1 MHSKFRIKSATENLF
16 IYFLFLALTGTILFR
31 FPAFYS
37 DGMPI
42 PLIDSIFTT
51 VSAMCVTGLS
61 TVDMSVF
68 SNSGFLLILL
78 LIEAGGLGLVSFFT
92 IYLALD
98 AKKISLLNRNIIKD
112 YFTEEQQIETK
123 QIIREIISFTLFIQ
137 FLGAL
142 ILSLLLKFHG
152 EKNYIFYGIF
162 ISVSAF
168 CNAGFSPY
176 SESLSS
182 FTNSPVFLLT
192 VSLIIILGGL
202 GFSVMSNI
210 FFTLKKQNG
219 KKRTILS
226 LHSKIVLFTTFILI
240 AGGTTFFFIFE
251 YNGAYKDLSFSSAL
265 LNAFFQAVT
274 LRTAGFETVS
284 QNSFSA
290 HSTVLSDIFMLIG
303 GSPGSM
309 AGGIKT
315 TTFFL
320 LLTLAYKSIHDKN
333 SPSIFHRDI
342 SESSTAKATSIFI
355 KAICFLSVMIILLL
369 ISEQKSIKNGI
380 FSESSLIFEA
390 FSAFATV
397 GLSKGITGLLSNS
410 GKIIIIFLMFAGRTG
425 ITFIALNNFSR
436 KNNIKSLTDYPEED
450 VLLG

>member
-1 MHSKFRIKSATENLF
+1 MHPKFRIKSATENLF

-142 ILSLLLKFHG
+142 LLSLLLKFHG
-152 EKNYIFYGIF
+152 EENYIFYGIF

-240 AGGTTFFFIFE
+240 AGGTAFFFIFE

-274 LRTAGFETVS
+274 LRTAGFETIS

>member
-123 QIIREIISFTLFIQ
+123 QIIREIIFFTLFIQ

-142 ILSLLLKFHG
+142 FLSLLLKFHG
-152 EKNYIFYGIF
+152 EENYIFYGIF

-240 AGGTTFFFIFE
+240 AGGTAFFFIFE

-265 LNAFFQAVT
+265 LNAFLQSVT

-284 QNSFSA
+284 QDSFFA

-333 SPSIFHRDI
+333 LPSIFHRDI
-342 SESSTAKATSIFI
+342 SESSTSKATSIFI

>member
-123 QIIREIISFTLFIQ
+123 QIIREIIFFTLFIQ

-152 EKNYIFYGIF
+152 EENYIFYGIF

-240 AGGTTFFFIFE
+240 AGGTAFFFIFE
-251 YNGAYKDLSFSSAL
+251 YNGAYKNLSFSSAL
-265 LNAFFQAVT
+265 LNAFFQSVT

-342 SESSTAKATSIFI
+342 SESSTSKATSIFI

-436 KNNIKSLTDYPEED
+436 KNNIKSLSDYPEED

>member
-142 ILSLLLKFHG
+142 LLSLLLKFHG

-240 AGGTTFFFIFE
+240 AGGTVFFFIFE

-265 LNAFFQAVT
+265 LNAFFQSVT

-342 SESSTAKATSIFI
+342 SESSTSKATSIFI

>member
-142 ILSLLLKFHG
+142 LLSLLLKFHG
-152 EKNYIFYGIF
+152 EENYIFYGIF

-240 AGGTTFFFIFE
+240 AGGTAFFFIFE

-265 LNAFFQAVT
+265 LNAFFQSVT

-342 SESSTAKATSIFI
+342 SESSTSKATSIFI

>member
-61 TVDMSVF
+61 TVDMAVF

-240 AGGTTFFFIFE
+240 AGGTAFFFIFE

-342 SESSTAKATSIFI
+342 SESSTSKATSIFI

>member
-16 IYFLFLALTGTILFR
+16 IYFLLLALTGTILFR
-31 FPAFYS
+31 FPVFYS
-37 DGMPI
+37 DGTPVS
-42 PLIDSIFTT
+42 LIDSIFTT

-112 YFTEEQQIETK
+112 YFTDEQQLETK
-123 QIIREIISFTLFIQ
+123 QILREIIFFTLFIQ
-137 FLGAL
+137 FLGAV
-142 ILSLLLKFHG
+142 ILAVLLKFHG
-152 EKNYIFYGIF
+152 EANYIFYGIF

-182 FTNSPVFLLT
+182 FTNSPLFLLT

-210 FFTLKKQNG
+210 LFTLKKRTGQ
-219 KKRTILS
+219 KRTILS
-226 LHSKIVLFTTFILI
+226 LHSKIVLFTTFILLL
-240 AGGTTFFFIFE
+240 AGTAFFFIFE

-265 LNAFFQAVT
+265 LNAFFQSVT

>member
-123 QIIREIISFTLFIQ
+123 QIIREIIFFTLFIQ

-142 ILSLLLKFHG
+142 FLSLLLKFHG
-152 EKNYIFYGIF
+152 EENYIFYGIF

-240 AGGTTFFFIFE
+240 AGGTAFFFIFE

-284 QNSFSA
+284 QSSFSA

-342 SESSTAKATSIFI
+342 SESSTSKATSIFI

>member
-123 QIIREIISFTLFIQ
+123 QIIREIIFFTLFIQ

-142 ILSLLLKFHG
+142 FLSLLLKFHG
-152 EKNYIFYGIF
+152 EENYIFYGIF

-240 AGGTTFFFIFE
+240 AGGTVFFFIFE

-265 LNAFFQAVT
+265 LNAFFQSVT

-333 SPSIFHRDI
+333 LPSIFHRDI
-342 SESSTAKATSIFI
+342 SESSTSKATSIFI

>member
-1 MHSKFRIKSATENLF
+1 MHPKFRIKSATENLF

-123 QIIREIISFTLFIQ
+123 QIIREIISFTLFIL

-240 AGGTTFFFIFE
+240 AGGTAFFFIFE

-342 SESSTAKATSIFI
+342 SESSTSKATSIFI

-436 KNNIKSLTDYPEED
+436 KNNIKSLSDYPEED

>member
-16 IYFLFLALTGTILFR
+16 IYFLFLALTGTLLFR

-142 ILSLLLKFHG
+142 LLSLLLKFHG
-152 EKNYIFYGIF
+152 EENYIFYGIF

-240 AGGTTFFFIFE
+240 AGGTAFFFIFE

-265 LNAFFQAVT
+265 LNAFFQSVT

-342 SESSTAKATSIFI
+342 SESSTSKATSIFI

>member
-123 QIIREIISFTLFIQ
+123 QIIREIIFFTLFIQ

-142 ILSLLLKFHG
+142 LLSLLLKFHG
-152 EKNYIFYGIF
+152 EENYIFYGIF

-240 AGGTTFFFIFE
+240 AGGTAFFFIFE

-265 LNAFFQAVT
+265 LNAFFQSVT

-290 HSTVLSDIFMLIG
+290 HSTVLSNIFMLIG

-342 SESSTAKATSIFI
+342 SESSTSKATSIFI

>member
-142 ILSLLLKFHG
+142 ILSLFLKFHG
-152 EKNYIFYGIF
+152 EENYIFYGIF

-240 AGGTTFFFIFE
+240 AGGTAFFFIFE
-251 YNGAYKDLSFSSAL
+251 YNGAYKNLSFSSAL
-265 LNAFFQAVT
+265 LNAFFQSVT

-342 SESSTAKATSIFI
+342 SESSTSKATSIFI

>member
-152 EKNYIFYGIF
+152 EENYIFYGIF

-240 AGGTTFFFIFE
+240 AGGTAFFFIFE

-265 LNAFFQAVT
+265 LNAFFQSVT

-342 SESSTAKATSIFI
+342 SESSTSKATSIFI

>member
-1 MHSKFRIKSATENLF
+1 MHSKFKIKSATENLF

-123 QIIREIISFTLFIQ
+123 QIIREIIFFTLFIQ

-142 ILSLLLKFHG
+142 LLSLLLKFHG

-240 AGGTTFFFIFE
+240 AGGTAFFFIFE

-265 LNAFFQAVT
+265 LNAFFQSVT

-342 SESSTAKATSIFI
+342 SESSTSKATSIFI

>member
-1 MHSKFRIKSATENLF
+1 
-16 IYFLFLALTGTILFR
+16 
-31 FPAFYS
+31 
-37 DGMPI
+37 
-42 PLIDSIFTT
+42 
-51 VSAMCVTGLS
+51 
-61 TVDMSVF
+61 
-68 SNSGFLLILL
+68 
-78 LIEAGGLGLVSFFT
+78 
-92 IYLALD
+92 
-98 AKKISLLNRNIIKD
+98 
-112 YFTEEQQIETK
+112 
-123 QIIREIISFTLFIQ
+123 
-137 FLGAL
+137 
-142 ILSLLLKFHG
+142 
-152 EKNYIFYGIF
+152 
-162 ISVSAF
+162 
-168 CNAGFSPY
+168 
-176 SESLSS
+176 
-182 FTNSPVFLLT
+182 
-192 VSLIIILGGL
+192 
-202 GFSVMSNI
+202 MSNI

-240 AGGTTFFFIFE
+240 AGGTAFFFIFE

-274 LRTAGFETVS
+274 LRTAGFDTVI
-284 QNSFSA
+284 QNNFCA
-290 HSTVLSDIFMLIG
+290 HSTVLSNIFMLIG

-333 SPSIFHRDI
+333 LPSIFHRDI
-342 SESSTAKATSIFI
+342 SESSTSKATSIFI

>member
-16 IYFLFLALTGTILFR
+16 IYFLLLALTGTILFR
-31 FPAFYS
+31 FPVFYS

-142 ILSLLLKFHG
+142 FLSLLLKFHG
-152 EKNYIFYGIF
+152 EENYIFYGIF

-240 AGGTTFFFIFE
+240 AGGTAFFFIFE

-265 LNAFFQAVT
+265 LNAFFQSVT

-342 SESSTAKATSIFI
+342 SESSTSKATSIFI

>member
-240 AGGTTFFFIFE
+240 AGGTAFFFIFE

-436 KNNIKSLTDYPEED
+436 KNSIKSLTDYPEED

>member
-123 QIIREIISFTLFIQ
+123 QIIREIIFFTLFIQ

-142 ILSLLLKFHG
+142 LLSLLLKFHG
-152 EKNYIFYGIF
+152 EENYIFYGIF

-240 AGGTTFFFIFE
+240 AGGTAFFFIFE
-251 YNGAYKDLSFSSAL
+251 YNGAYKNLSFSSAL
-265 LNAFFQAVT
+265 LNAFFQSVT

-342 SESSTAKATSIFI
+342 SESSTSKATSIFI

>member
-142 ILSLLLKFHG
+142 FLSLLLKFHG

-240 AGGTTFFFIFE
+240 AGGTMFFFIFE
-251 YNGAYKDLSFSSAL
+251 FNGAYKDLSFSSAL
-265 LNAFFQAVT
+265 LNAFFQSVT

-342 SESSTAKATSIFI
+342 SESSTSKATSIFI

>member
-142 ILSLLLKFHG
+142 LLSLLLKFHG
-152 EKNYIFYGIF
+152 EENYIFYGIF

-240 AGGTTFFFIFE
+240 AGGTAFFFIFE

-265 LNAFFQAVT
+265 LNAFFQSVT

-342 SESSTAKATSIFI
+342 SESSTSKATSIFI

-436 KNNIKSLTDYPEED
+436 KNSIKSLTDYPEED

>member
-123 QIIREIISFTLFIQ
+123 QIIREIIFFTLFIQ

-142 ILSLLLKFHG
+142 FLSLLLKFHG

-240 AGGTTFFFIFE
+240 AGGTAFFFIFE
-251 YNGAYKDLSFSSAL
+251 YNGAYKDLSFSSTL

-342 SESSTAKATSIFI
+342 SEASTSKATSIFI

>member
-123 QIIREIISFTLFIQ
+123 QIIREIIFFTLFIQ

-142 ILSLLLKFHG
+142 FLSLLLKFHG
-152 EKNYIFYGIF
+152 EENYIFYGIF

-240 AGGTTFFFIFE
+240 AGGTAFFFIFE
-251 YNGAYKDLSFSSAL
+251 YNGAYKDLNFSSAL

-333 SPSIFHRDI
+333 LPSIFHRDI
-342 SESSTAKATSIFI
+342 SESSTSKATSIFI

>member
-61 TVDMSVF
+61 TVNMSVF

-142 ILSLLLKFHG
+142 FLSLLLKFHG
-152 EKNYIFYGIF
+152 EENYIFYGIF

-240 AGGTTFFFIFE
+240 AGGTAFFFIFE

-265 LNAFFQAVT
+265 LNAFFQSVT

-309 AGGIKT
+309 AGGIKN

>member
-142 ILSLLLKFHG
+142 FLSLLLKFHG
-152 EKNYIFYGIF
+152 EENYIFYGIF

-202 GFSVMSNI
+202 GFSVMSNVL
-210 FFTLKKQNG
+210 FTLKKQNG

-240 AGGTTFFFIFE
+240 AGGTAFFFIFE

-342 SESSTAKATSIFI
+342 SESSTSKATSIFI

>member
-240 AGGTTFFFIFE
+240 AGGTAFFFIFE

-333 SPSIFHRDI
+333 APSIFHRDI
-342 SESSTAKATSIFI
+342 SESSTSKATSIFI

>member
-123 QIIREIISFTLFIQ
+123 QIIREIIFFTLFIQ

-152 EKNYIFYGIF
+152 EENYIFYGIF

-240 AGGTTFFFIFE
+240 AGGTAFFFIFE

-265 LNAFFQAVT
+265 LNAFFQSVT

-342 SESSTAKATSIFI
+342 SESSTSKATSIFI

-436 KNNIKSLTDYPEED
+436 KNNIKSLSDYPEED

>member
-123 QIIREIISFTLFIQ
+123 QIIREIIFFTLFIQ

-142 ILSLLLKFHG
+142 LLSLLLKFHG

-240 AGGTTFFFIFE
+240 AGGTAFFFIFE
-251 YNGAYKDLSFSSAL
+251 YNGAYKNLSFSSAL
-265 LNAFFQAVT
+265 LNAFFQSVT

-333 SPSIFHRDI
+333 LPSIFHRDI
-342 SESSTAKATSIFI
+342 SESSTSKATSIFI

>member
-31 FPAFYS
+31 FPVFYS

-42 PLIDSIFTT
+42 PFIDSIFTT

-112 YFTEEQQIETK
+112 YFTDEQQLETK
-123 QIIREIISFTLFIQ
+123 QILRQIIFFTLFIQ
-137 FLGAL
+137 FLGAV
-142 ILSLLLKFHG
+142 ILSVLLKFHG
-152 EKNYIFYGIF
+152 EANYIFYGIF

-182 FTNSPVFLLT
+182 FTNSPLFLLT
-192 VSLIIILGGL
+192 VSLIIILGGV

-210 FFTLKKQNG
+210 LFTLKKRNG
-219 KKRTILS
+219 QKRTILS
-226 LHSKIVLFTTFILI
+226 LHSKIVLFTTFILLL
-240 AGGTTFFFIFE
+240 AGTLIFFIFE
-251 YNGAYKDLSFSSAL
+251 RNGAFKDLTFSSAL
-265 LNAFFQAVT
+265 LNAFFQSVT

-342 SESSTAKATSIFI
+342 SEESTSKATSVFI

-369 ISEQKSIKNGI
+369 VSEQNSIKNGI
-380 FSESSLIFEA
+380 FSESSLIFEG

-410 GKIIIIFLMFAGRTG
+410 GKIIVIILMFAGRTG

-436 KNNIKSLTDYPEED
+436 KNTVKSLTDYPEED

>member
-142 ILSLLLKFHG
+142 LLSLLLKFHG

-240 AGGTTFFFIFE
+240 AGGTAFFFIFE

-369 ISEQKSIKNGI
+369 ISEQESIKNGI

>member
-123 QIIREIISFTLFIQ
+123 QIIREIIFFTLFIQ

-142 ILSLLLKFHG
+142 LLSLLLKFHG

-240 AGGTTFFFIFE
+240 AGGTAFFFIFE
-251 YNGAYKDLSFSSAL
+251 YNGAYKNLSFSSAL
-265 LNAFFQAVT
+265 LNAFFQSVT

-342 SESSTAKATSIFI
+342 SESSTSKATSIFI

>member
-152 EKNYIFYGIF
+152 EENYIFYGIF

-240 AGGTTFFFIFE
+240 AGGTVFFFIFE

>member
-16 IYFLFLALTGTILFR
+16 IYFLLLALTGTILFR
-31 FPAFYS
+31 FPVFYS
-37 DGMPI
+37 DGMPVS
-42 PLIDSIFTT
+42 LIDSIFTT

-112 YFTEEQQIETK
+112 YFTDEQQLETK
-123 QIIREIISFTLFIQ
+123 QILREIIFFTLFIQ
-137 FLGAL
+137 FLGAV
-142 ILSLLLKFHG
+142 ILAVLLKFHG
-152 EKNYIFYGIF
+152 EANYIFYGIF

-182 FTNSPVFLLT
+182 FTNSPLFLLT

-210 FFTLKKQNG
+210 LFTLKKRTGQ
-219 KKRTILS
+219 KRTILS
-226 LHSKIVLFTTFILI
+226 LHSKIVLFTTFILLL
-240 AGGTTFFFIFE
+240 AGTVIFFIFE
-251 YNGAYKDLSFSSAL
+251 RNGAFKDLSFSSAL
-265 LNAFFQAVT
+265 LNAFFQSVT

-342 SESSTAKATSIFI
+342 SPASTSKATSVFI

-369 ISEQKSIKNGI
+369 VSEQNSIKNGF
-380 FSESSLIFEA
+380 FSESSLIFEC

-410 GKIIIIFLMFAGRTG
+410 GKIIVIILMFAGRTG

-436 KNNIKSLTDYPEED
+436 KNTVKSLTDYPEED

>member
-142 ILSLLLKFHG
+142 FLSLLLKFHG
-152 EKNYIFYGIF
+152 EENYIFYGIF

-182 FTNSPVFLLT
+182 FSNSPVFLLT

-342 SESSTAKATSIFI
+342 SESSTSKATSIFI

>member
-37 DGMPI
+37 DGIPI

-123 QIIREIISFTLFIQ
+123 QIIREIIFFTLFIQ

-152 EKNYIFYGIF
+152 EENYIFYGIF
-162 ISVSAF
+162 ISISAF

-240 AGGTTFFFIFE
+240 AGGTAFFFIFE

-284 QNSFSA
+284 QNSFSE
-290 HSTVLSDIFMLIG
+290 HSTVLSNIFMLIG

>member
-16 IYFLFLALTGTILFR
+16 IYFLLLALTGTILFR
-31 FPAFYS
+31 FPVFYS
-37 DGMPI
+37 DGTPVS
-42 PLIDSIFTT
+42 LIDSIFTT

-112 YFTEEQQIETK
+112 YFTDEQQLETK
-123 QIIREIISFTLFIQ
+123 QILREIIFFTLFIQ
-137 FLGAL
+137 FLGAV
-142 ILSLLLKFHG
+142 ILAVLLKFHG
-152 EKNYIFYGIF
+152 EANYIFYGIF

-182 FTNSPVFLLT
+182 FTNSPLFLLT

-210 FFTLKKQNG
+210 LFTLKKRTGQ
-219 KKRTILS
+219 KRTILS
-226 LHSKIVLFTTFILI
+226 LHSKIVLFTTFILLL
-240 AGGTTFFFIFE
+240 AGTVIFFIFE
-251 YNGAYKDLSFSSAL
+251 RNGAFKDLSFSSAL
-265 LNAFFQAVT
+265 LNAFFQSVT

-284 QNSFSA
+284 QNSFSS

-342 SESSTAKATSIFI
+342 SEESTSKATSVFI

-369 ISEQKSIKNGI
+369 VSEQNSIKNGI
-380 FSESSLIFEA
+380 FSESSLIFEG

-410 GKIIIIFLMFAGRTG
+410 GKIIVIILMFAGRTG

-436 KNNIKSLTDYPEED
+436 KNTVKSLTDYPEED

>member
-16 IYFLFLALTGTILFR
+16 IYFLLLALTGTILFR
-31 FPAFYS
+31 FPVFYS
-37 DGMPI
+37 DGTPVS
-42 PLIDSIFTT
+42 LIDSIFTT

-112 YFTEEQQIETK
+112 YFTDEQQLETK
-123 QIIREIISFTLFIQ
+123 QILREIIFFTLFIQ
-137 FLGAL
+137 FLGAV
-142 ILSLLLKFHG
+142 ILAVLLKFHG
-152 EKNYIFYGIF
+152 EANYIFYGIF

-182 FTNSPVFLLT
+182 FTNSPLFLLT

-210 FFTLKKQNG
+210 LFTLKKRTGQ
-219 KKRTILS
+219 KRTILS
-226 LHSKIVLFTTFILI
+226 LHSKIVLFTTFILLL
-240 AGGTTFFFIFE
+240 AGTVIFFIFE
-251 YNGAYKDLSFSSAL
+251 RNGAFKDLSFSSAL
-265 LNAFFQAVT
+265 LNAFFQSVT
-274 LRTAGFETVS
+274 LRTAGFETIS

-342 SESSTAKATSIFI
+342 SEESTSKATSVFI

-369 ISEQKSIKNGI
+369 VSEQNSIKNGI
-380 FSESSLIFEA
+380 FSESSLIFEG

-410 GKIIIIFLMFAGRTG
+410 GKIIVIILMFAGRTG

-436 KNNIKSLTDYPEED
+436 KNTVKSLTDYPKED

>member
-31 FPAFYS
+31 FPVFYS
-37 DGMPI
+37 DGTPVS
-42 PLIDSIFTT
+42 LIDSIFTT

-182 FTNSPVFLLT
+182 FTNSPLFLLT

-210 FFTLKKQNG
+210 LFTLKKRTGQ
-219 KKRTILS
+219 KRTILS

-240 AGGTTFFFIFE
+240 AGGTAFFFIFE

-342 SESSTAKATSIFI
+342 SESSTSKATSIFI

>member
-123 QIIREIISFTLFIQ
+123 QIIREIIFFTLFIQ

-142 ILSLLLKFHG
+142 FLSLLLKFHG

-240 AGGTTFFFIFE
+240 AGGTAFFFIFE

-265 LNAFFQAVT
+265 LNAFFQSVT

-342 SESSTAKATSIFI
+342 SESSTSKATSIFI